1 MSSVSIHPELSFP
14 RPLRLAVAASI
25 ALHGVALLSRFGL
38 PDMQQEAPPQPLN
51 IVLRSPQPQPVPA
64 PVIAPAPQPAQAAA
78 PRITEPVRK
87 PEPQPQREAVL
98 TRPASADR
106 PIPVLPRR
114 DAPQPEQASVAISPP
129 APVSAPARAAP
140 ATEPAPAPSVAVV
153 PPALVHPAVDEAPD
167 PALLERYGRSLSS
180 LFARQQQYP
189 RLAALRG
196 WEGEVQ
202 LRVTIARK
210 GNIIATQIVR
220 SSGFEVLDQNAI
232 QLVSSSGPLPR
243 PPDALQNKEL
253 QIIVPVL
260 FKLEKPT

>member
-1 MSSVSIHPELSFP
+1 MSSVTIHPELSLP
-14 RPLRLAVAASI
+14 RSLRLAVAASI
-25 ALHGVALLSRFGL
+25 ALHGLALLSRFGL
-38 PDMQQEAPPQPLN
+38 PGMPEEVPPQPLN
-51 IVLRSPQPQPVPA
+51 VVLRSPQPVPA
-64 PVIAPAPQPAQAAA
+64 TAIPPAPQPVEA
-78 PRITEPVRK
+78 PVPRVVEPVRK
-87 PEPQPQREAVL
+87 PVPQREAVL
-98 TRPASADR
+98 TRPASVER
-106 PIPVLPRR
+106 PTPALTRR
-114 DAPQPEQASVAISPP
+114 DTPQPDQASVTVSPP
-129 APVSAPARAAP
+129 APVSAPAR
-140 ATEPAPAPSVAVV
+140 PAPAAEAPPTPSVAVAA
-153 PPALVHPAVDEAPD
+153 PAVAHPAIEEAPD

-220 SSGFEVLDQNAI
+220 SSGFEVLDQNAV